1 MLTELAAGWRHDQM
15 VIFVEIESEVSN
27 MSSYVTAITI
37 ITDLRVRTFVLT
49 MGLKQMIDQKLRE

>member
-1 MLTELAAGWRHDQM
+1 MI
-15 VIFVEIESEVSN
+15 IFVEIESEVSN

-37 ITDLRVRTFVLT
+37 ITDLRVRTFGLT